1 MHLPVAALFLIQTRG
16 FSVAD
21 AGIGAGVGLLFPVL
35 AGTLVDRVGPR
46 RVIGTGQLLRAIAML
61 VYLLAPGWPGAIAGS
76 AICAAGMQL
85 HYESL
90 YAFLTALRPSDGSHV
105 RSLLAL

>member
-1 MHLPVAALFLIQTRG
+1 MYLPVAALFLIQVRG

-21 AGIGAGVGLLFPVL
+21 AGLALGIGAGVGLLFPVL

-61 VYLLAPGWPGAIAGS
+61 VYLLVPGWPGRLPGARS
-76 AICAAGMQL
+76 APPGCSCTTDR
-85 HYESL
+85 Y
-90 YAFLTALRPSDGSHV
+90 TPS
-105 RSLLAL
+105 